1 MKLKKLFS
9 IILVTALFASAFS
22 GCIRTKFGGGGV
34 SPSEQITLTMYG
46 LYDSP
51 DIYEPLIQ
59 SYQGSNT
66 NITIN
71 YKKFTDSEDYL
82 DLIINELA
90 EGEGPDIFMM
100 HNTWVPKHYK
110 KLTPA
115 PSTIVDPDVFR
126 SLFVDIAGDELIIPN
141 EENVEQVW
149 GLPLYVDTL
158 ALYYND
164 EYIEEVL
171 PSQGQPS
178 STWEGIANDVTA
190 LNRDDQSFS
199 RFERAGIALGRS
211 DNILRAFDTL
221 AMMMLQYGVDFYNDD
236 LTEVIFNGDPNAI
249 AALDLFTSFALPSQ
263 KNYSWNQYLADADSA
278 EKEITT
284 FASGQVAMIL
294 GYSYI
299 YEDIINEIQSLT
311 AQGED
316 TIDINDVKIQ
326 EVPQVFDPETTA
338 ETREAYASYFVP
350 VVSRTSEHSQEAW
363 EFLATLVDEE
373 NLRYYNEETH
383 RPSALRSLIDEQ
395 TLSPIYGVFAS
406 QVGYAESF
414 PMSDPE
420 AYEEAFLNAIQQIL
434 DTARTEDVLR
444 NLASEIQSLITS
456 DGIKPIYVPTD

>member
-1 MKLKKLFS
+1 MKFKKLFS
-9 IILVTALFASAFS
+9 ILLVAALFATAFS
-22 GCIRTKFGGGGV
+22 GCIRTKFGGGSTG
-34 SPSEQITLTMYG
+34 PSEQITLTMYG

-51 DIYEPLIQ
+51 DVYEPLIQ
-59 SYQGSNT
+59 SYQAENSNV
-66 NITIN
+66 TIN

-100 HNTWVPKHYK
+100 HNTWIPKHYK

-115 PSTIVDPDVFR
+115 PDTIVNAEVFR
-126 SLFVDIAGDELIIPN
+126 SLFVDIAGDELIIPS

-149 GLPLYVDTL
+149 GLPLYIDTL

-178 STWEGIANDVTA
+178 STWEGIADDVTA
-190 LNRDDQSFS
+190 LNREDQSFS
-199 RFERAGIALGRS
+199 RFERAGIALGRG

-221 AMMMLQYGVDFYNDD
+221 AMIMLQYGVDFYNDS

-249 AALDLFTSFALPSQ
+249 AALDLFTSFALPSK
-263 KNYSWNQYLADADSA
+263 KNYSWNQYLADADSG
-278 EKEITT
+278 EKEIET

-294 GYSYI
+294 GYSYV
-299 YEDIINEIQSLT
+299 YEDIINQIQSLK

-326 EVPQVFDPETTA
+326 EVPQVYDPETTA
-338 ETREAYASYFVP
+338 ETREAYASYFAP
-350 VVSRTSEHSQEAW
+350 VVSRTTEHSQEAW
-363 EFLATLVDEE
+363 EFLATMVTEE

-383 RPSALRSLIDEQ
+383 RPSALRSLINEQ
-395 TLSPIYGVFAS
+395 TLNPIYGVFAT

-444 NLASEIQSLITS
+444 NLANEIQELITS
-456 DGIKPIYVPTD
+456 DGIKPIYVPTE